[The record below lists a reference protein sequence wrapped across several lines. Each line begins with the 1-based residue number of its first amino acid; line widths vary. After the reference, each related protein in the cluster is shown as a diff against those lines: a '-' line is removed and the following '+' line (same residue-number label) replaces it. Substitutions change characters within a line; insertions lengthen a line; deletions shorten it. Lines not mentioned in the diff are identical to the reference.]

1 MRIQTL
7 ATLGVIALA
16 AGTTACTDIT
26 ALEQVNPGQVS
37 ASTLYVPSN
46 AQLLVNGAI
55 SDFECAYTRYVM
67 GSATLMDEISNAIG
81 STANFDYDARRLT
94 TNASYG
100 TGQCGANQQMPIY
113 TTLSVAR
120 GTADIKNI
128 ALFQQT
134 CKDNRISGQIIRGLR
149 HTWQTNGP

>member
-1 MRIQTL
+1 
-7 ATLGVIALA
+7 LGSSLSQP
-16 AGTTACTDIT
+16 GTTACTDIT

-81 STANFDYDARRLT
+81 STAISTTTRRRLT
-94 TNASYG
+94 TNATYG

-113 TTLSVAR
+113 TTLSTGARLGRHRAGQVA
-120 GTADIKNI
+120 A
-128 ALFQQT
+128 
-134 CKDNRISGQIIRGLR
+134 SGPMGKCR
-149 HTWQTNGP
+149 WA